1 MRNVRASSAATLAS
15 DAAIRAAVRSTASAT
30 TATPFACLTGYRV
43 ADGLRRRRDGYN
55 AEVGLKT
62 IDAHV
67 AGAAVRLAVAG
78 LPRIEGDTLDQR
90 AQWLMASTR
99 GPPLPAP
106 REPRG
111 AAGVV

>member
-78 LPRIEGDTLDQR
+78 LPRIEGDTLDER
-90 AQWLMASTR
+90 AHRLRGSTR
-99 GPPLPAP
+99 GPPP
-106 REPRG
+106 RLCG
-111 AAGVV
+111 G